1 MCLKQF
7 ISNRGTADISDICPL
22 LASGLA
28 AGIAS
33 IHRVTH
39 SVLRASVGD
48 LSAYTPQAKAEEPAW
63 TTPNNTS
70 RTALSSASDRNTA
83 DCLST
88 LSDDSEPP
96 APTAGD
102 EPEGRARNQAVD
114 GSLSAE
120 PQRWSHSSLQRAL
133 KAGDHHSI
141 VGILQ
146 SASLDELNSHD
157 AAGRTPLMLAI
168 HHDVPEVVTLLLERG
183 VDANEA
189 GHVSVGSSPL
199 YAAVVW
205 RRLGCAE
212 RLLRGG
218 ALVNASGPIRNPLHC
233 ACTAGDELMVEL
245 LLRFGADANQPDDKC
260 RVPLHAAAEAGA
272 AGCVR
277 LLVQHGARVNCR
289 DHEGITPLDLAHCTT
304 CQRDLVDV
312 EAALST
318 TGFRRLVRR
327 SPATLLHLLDL
338 GVHRAEAGGVQ
349 VSYKPLRDVGVE
361 CPFEAALVSEVQ
373 RAGRWELVQHPAV
386 EVLLELTRQDSY
398 FRTISFSQL
407 FSCLVFVVTLFTA
420 MIVEVYHQEWEVFS
434 LVLKVVL
441 ILFNVLRFFK
451 HLVELA
457 FTGRQYFRALR
468 IWPGV
473 MTTMLTF
480 IAVFLKD
487 DLSRRITFSVTIL
500 MAFVEL
506 TLAIEAISVWKTTRA
521 ISSLL
526 HVTRSI
532 VEYLIMYSPLL
543 IGFSV
548 AFYVIFGSEDHSQ
561 DNIFGGRLLVMNMA
575 AMTLG
580 QVDPVEAERL
590 SPNSQVGFAVAT
602 ILFTIFVV
610 IVPIVMLNLLL
621 ALTISDTAKFLS
633 KGGTEFLK
641 NLASTIAWNQHA
653 IFTFDAWVRR
663 LGGRL
668 PKGLYNKLATLS
680 MRLKWRSTLPR
691 PSSMVRDT
699 PIIVVDNVAHDPR
712 TMRAS
717 VTGSKRRFSVKFR
730 LQRGLSK
737 IVEAKMEVDRS
748 GSVNAPSPH
757 RRRRHA
763 GGDVSDLGDRLRS
776 LQAALTEQRTAQEQQ
791 QRQLQLQLAQQLQ
804 TIQRALL
811 EQRQWVREALAEVRA
826 STVTAV
832 SEQWRADEEASVERQ
847 TAPDRLS
854 ELQDMLQELVAE
866 VRRENV
872 SVPSG
877 GTVTRL

>member
-1 MCLKQF
+1 M
-7 ISNRGTADISDICPL
+7 SP
-22 LASGLA
+22 
-28 AGIAS
+28 
-33 IHRVTH
+33 
-39 SVLRASVGD
+39 SVQ
-48 LSAYTPQAKAEEPAW
+48 PQ
-63 TTPNNTS
+63 
-70 RTALSSASDRNTA
+70 
-83 DCLST
+83 C
-88 LSDDSEPP
+88 
-96 APTAGD
+96 
-102 EPEGRARNQAVD
+102 
-114 GSLSAE
+114 
-120 PQRWSHSSLQRAL
+120 WSPISLQQAL
-133 KAGDHHSI
+133 KTGDIQLI
-141 VGILQ
+141 VNILQ
-146 SASLDELNSHD
+146 SSSLTELNVHD
-157 AAGRTPLMLAI
+157 AAGRSPLMLAI
-168 HHDVPEVVTLLLERG
+168 HHDSPEVVTLLLERG
-183 VDANEA
+183 ADPNED
-189 GHVSVGSSPL
+189 GHVGGASPL

-218 ALVNASGPIRNPLHC
+218 AHVNASGVTRTALHY
-233 ACTAGDELMVEL
+233 ACTAGDEPMVEV
-245 LLRFGADANQPDDKC
+245 LLRFGANANLLDDK
-260 RVPLHAAAEAGA
+260 RRSALHAAAEAGA

-277 LLVQHGARVNCR
+277 LLVQHGARVNVT
-289 DHEGITPLDLAHCTT
+289 DLEGVTPLDLAHCTA

-312 EAALST
+312 EAALSAV
-318 TGFRRLVRR
+318 GFRRLVRH
-327 SPATLLHLLDL
+327 SPATLMHMLDL
-338 GVHRAEAGGVQ
+338 GVHRAEGGGVQ
-349 VSYKPLRDVGVE
+349 VSYKPFREIGVE

-373 RAGRWELVQHPAV
+373 RIGRWEVVQHPAV

-407 FSCLVFVVTLFTA
+407 FTCMLFVVTLFTA
-420 MIVEVYHQEWEVFS
+420 MVVEVYHEDEWAVFS
-434 LVLKVVL
+434 IVLKVVL

-480 IAVFLKD
+480 VAVFLKD

-532 VEYLIMYSPLL
+532 VEYLFMYSPLL

-561 DNIFGGRLLVMNMA
+561 DNIFGGKLLVMNMA
-575 AMTLG
+575 AMALG

-590 SPNSQVGFAVAT
+590 APNSSVGFAVAT

-633 KGGTEFLK
+633 KGGIEFLK

-653 IFTFDAWVRR
+653 IFTFDIWVRR
-663 LGGRL
+663 LSGHLPQRL
-668 PKGLYNKLATLS
+668 YVRLATLS

-691 PSSMVRDT
+691 PSFTEKDT
-699 PIIVVDNVAHDPR
+699 PVITVDTVAHDAR
-712 TMRAS
+712 TMRAHVS
-717 VTGSKRRFSVKFR
+717 GSKRRFSVKRR
-730 LQRGLSK
+730 LQQGLGK
-737 IVEAKMEVDRS
+737 IVEATAEVDRS
-748 GSVNAPSPH
+748 GSIDTPSPH

-763 GGDVSDLGDRLRS
+763 GGGYTDLSTQLRD
-776 LQAALTEQRTAQEQQ
+776 LRDALAEQRAAQEALSEEHRALHLQHSEQRRWIQQALAEQ
-791 QRQLQLQLAQQLQ
+791 QRW
-804 TIQRALL
+804 T
-811 EQRQWVREALAEVRA
+811 REALDELRGTLDELREVA
-826 STVTAV
+826 VTAAREKQV
-832 SEQWRADEEASVERQ
+832 GGEGVDQQQSVRDVLVELPNTLERV
-847 TAPDRLS
+847 
-854 ELQDMLQELVAE
+854 VAE
-866 VRRENV
+866 LRRTVANAKAD
-872 SVPSG
+872 